1 MRGRRS
7 LFGFTVV
14 LAGACTV
21 AAVVFSVQG
30 RATAN
35 VAAASRPW
43 ATRDLPGSVKLTGQV
58 PLAVAKIPGAAA
70 AHRAGY
76 VRPHPK
82 SADIGLSFAFPLR
95 DKAGARPADRAGGE
109 DAPVPHPRRSSTR
122 ASRRRRAGR
131 RPSQLADRAAAS
143 TITHV
148 GADRH
153 GDHGVRADGGRR
165 EGAARQDQRLPP
177 AGLDLRQ
184 ACKVAPYQFYS
195 NTTAPTVPARFGV
208 QTHLRPERRRPLLH
222 AAQLSSGADE
232 PVSDCG
238 DDDNAVISPL
248 CVDVRSGGYFPADLR
263 GLYDITGHGY
273 RRHRPDDRLHA
284 LDRRRAAGGD
294 DHVRDRHRR
303 PADHGRPELRRDG
316 QLADDAELVHDA
328 DGRARPPADRSSRT
342 ATRPTTTSAR
352 TSRRR
357 STSRRP
363 TASRRTSA

>member
-30 RATAN
+30 HATAN

-95 DKAGARPADRAGGE
+95 DKAGLDQLIAQEARTHRYLTRPQIYARFSPPVAQVNALRSWLPGDGFRDHAHRRRPA
-109 DAPVPHPRRSSTR
+109 
-122 ASRRRRAGR
+122 
-131 RPSQLADRAAAS
+131 
-143 TITHV
+143 
-148 GADRH
+148 

-165 EGAARQDQRLPP
+165 EDAARQDQRLPQ
-177 AGLDLRQ
+177 AGVDLRQ
-184 ACKVAPYQFYS
+184 AARCGRIGS
-195 NTTAPTVPARFGV
+195 TRTSTAPTIPARFGV
-208 QTHLRPERRRPLLH
+208 QTISGLSDVDRFFTS
-222 AAQLSSGADE
+222 AQLSAATRSATAATAT
-232 PVSDCG
+232 
-238 DDDNAVISPL
+238 NAVISPL

-263 GLYDITGHGY
+263 GALQHHGPRH

-284 LDRRRAAGGD
+284 LDGRREAGD
-294 DHVRDRHRR
+294 DGPLCSEHQR
-303 PADHGRPELRRDG
+303 PADHRRSQLRRD
-316 QLADDAELVHDA
+316 
-328 DGRARPPADRSSRT
+328 RATLRRRRAHARRRPSG
-342 ATRPTTTSAR
+342 PTTF
-352 TSRRR
+352 
-357 STSRRP
+357 
-363 TASRRTSA
+363 